1 MKTRHERYV
10 EAAKRYAAADRSDP
24 FAFSRAMTHINN
36 GVASALGDGRDAA
49 YDATE
54 TTETRRLPDGLK
66 FMDGSNEWN
75 VPAYRNM
82 VRP

>member
-1 MKTRHERYV
+1 MKTRHDRYV
-10 EAAKRYAAADRSDP
+10 EAAKRYAAADRGDP

-36 GVASALGDGRDAA
+36 GIASVLGDGRDAT

-54 TTETRRLPDGLK
+54 STETRKLPNGIT
-66 FMDGSNEWN
+66 FADGSSEWS

>member
-1 MKTRHERYV
+1 MKTRRERFI
-10 EAAKRYAAADRSDP
+10 ESAKRYAAADRSDP

-36 GVASALGDGRDAA
+36 GIASTLGDGRDAC
-49 YDATE
+49 YDAAE
-54 TTETRRLPDGLK
+54 TTETRKLPDGIV
-66 FMDGSNEWN
+66 FADGSNEWT